1 VTKITKVAD
10 ELMAELPASVKAVLA
25 EQQGAGGYAYRKAVA
40 AANELANRKIEA
52 LNLYRPTEIQD
63 QYHRSTAVE
72 VLFQAGNQVGKS
84 LAGFIEDARAVTNQD
99 PYNKY
104 PSEGTLII
112 LGYKES
118 HIGKVVYPYLFRSGA
133 FKIIRDLET
142 GLWRTYRP
150 WVPQDKAREKEAKP
164 APPLIPNR
172 FIKEISWAKKN
183 RQIFSEVKLTTGWT
197 IMAFSSRAKPDQGF
211 KADLAHIDED
221 ILDESWYGELMARLT
236 MRNGKMRW
244 TALPHNEN
252 DALTRVAERG
262 IDQEQLH
269 ARGGPEPSTVIVRAT
284 IYDNPHMTDEA
295 RRTNVERWKAVSD
308 AEFRKRALGELVTD
322 SVRMYPTWSK
332 DSHAV
337 QHYGDAYG
345 GLFKDYI
352 ETKRI
357 PPNWCLSMIVDPGH
371 ATCAVLFVATPPIG
385 ETHLVYDELY
395 INQSTALIFGQ
406 EVEKKVRDKTFQRF
420 IMDAHGGR
428 LTSMETGL
436 RPQESYEQQL
446 KERNILCVETGFRFQ
461 AGVDAIQYREEI
473 LREHLSFTPSGVPRI
488 VFDFDNCYNLD
499 KEMKRF
505 RKVKKNGYITDKGN
519 RVETHLVECL
529 EYFVAGD
536 TEYVQPP
543 APRKSLTESQRRV
556 KAFLDRQRMKRGRN
570 ANTVILGPQGIK

>member
-1 VTKITKVAD
+1 VPDPHSTP
-10 ELMAELPASVKAVLA
+10 EMFNELPKSVQESIASTS
-25 EQQGAGGYAYRKAVA
+25 GAGGYAFRKAVA
-40 AANELANRKIEA
+40 AANEIANRKIEA
-52 LNLYRPTEIQD
+52 LNLYRPTDIQD
-63 QYHRSTAVE
+63 QYHKSNAVE

-84 LAGFIEDARAVTNQD
+84 LAGFVEDARAVTNQD
-99 PYNKY
+99 PYGKY
-104 PSEGTLII
+104 PSEGLLVV

-118 HIGKVVYPYLFRSGA
+118 HIGKVIYPYLFKAGA

-142 GLWRTYRP
+142 GLWRAYRP
-150 WVPQDKAREKEAKP
+150 WVPQDKDREKEAKP

-211 KADLAHIDED
+211 KADVAHIDED
-221 ILDESWYGELMARLT
+221 ILDEDWYTELMARLT

-262 IDQEQLH
+262 VDQELVH
-269 ARGGPEPSTVIVRAT
+269 ARGGPEPTTVVVRAT
-284 IYDNPHMTDEA
+284 IYDNPYMTDEA

-337 QHYGDAYG
+337 QHYGEAYG
-345 GLFKDYI
+345 GIFKEYL
-352 ETKRI
+352 ETKVI

-371 ATCAVLFVATPPIG
+371 ATCAVLFVATPPTG

-395 INQSTALIFGQ
+395 IQQSTALTFGMQ
-406 EVEKKVRDKTFQRF
+406 VEKKVGERQFQRF

-428 LTSMETGL
+428 LTSIETGL
-436 RPQESYEQQL
+436 RPQESYELQL
-446 KERNILCVETGFRFQ
+446 KARNIVCVETGFRFT
-461 AGVDAIQYREEI
+461 AGSDAIQYREEL
-473 LREHLSFTPSGVPRI
+473 LRENLSFSASGIPGI
-488 VFDFDNCYNLD
+488 VFDYDNCYNLD

-505 RKVKKNGYITDKGN
+505 RKLKKNGYITDKGN

-529 EYFVAGD
+529 EYFISGD
-536 TEYVQPP
+536 TEYVAPP

-556 KAFLDRQRMKRGRN
+556 KAFLDRQRMKRGRQGS
-570 ANTVILGPQGIK
+570 AIILGPQGVK